1 MRVVGEIKCR
11 RLDRE
16 SYRESD
22 RRDRVSQL
30 DR

>member
-22 RRDRVSQL
+22 RRDRVSQV
-30 DR
+30 R